1 MTSAVVHCGDGMGIG
16 GGWDKDEMGNR
27 KGIEMGMG
35 MGTEMALDEDGHRI
49 GMG

>member
-1 MTSAVVHCGDGMGIG
+1 
-16 GGWDKDEMGNR
+16 MGNR

-35 MGTEMALDEDGHRI
+35 MGTEMALDEGGHRI